1 MQTII
6 PVDQGDVNGA
16 VKRFLQGLMETDIL
30 DALYVPMEV
39 EGGAVLPTLV
49 TDAKLLTQSN
59 PLAPVMP
66 INGARAVSALTG
78 KHAPVRLG
86 AVLRSC
92 EIRALIE
99 LVKLQQATLD
109 GVVLIGVDCPGT
121 YEVVEYIKLNQ
132 NGGFDNQAFLTAAF
146 ESQES
151 FVPGITAAARR
162 KACLMCTQPIPENV
176 DIHLHMFGVSG
187 SNTPQF
193 SGIPVTLKDEIGSR
207 LGLEGS
213 EYVLDSAH
221 VEKVLQTHATTRA
234 KELETMIS
242 RLAADGS
249 PTQLLASCI
258 RCHNCMTVC
267 PICYCKTCLFK
278 SSAFDHEADFYY
290 QAARRKGAL
299 RMMSDTLL
307 FHMTRLNHMS
317 TSCVSCGMCTSACPV
332 DIPVGLFFS
341 AISAQVQDAFG
352 YMPGRDLNEKLPLIT
367 FTTDE
372 WLEIG
377 EEK

>member
-16 VKRFLQGLMETDIL
+16 IKHFLQGLMETGIL
-30 DALYVPMEV
+30 ESIYVPMEV
-39 EGGAVLPTLV
+39 EGGAVIPALV
-49 TDAKLLTQSN
+49 TDPKHLVQSN
-59 PLAPVMP
+59 LLAPVMP

-78 KHAPVRLG
+78 KRAPARLG

-99 LVKLQQATLD
+99 LVKLQQASLE

-121 YEVVEYIKLNQ
+121 YEVAEFINLNH
-132 NGGFDNQAFLTAAF
+132 NLEFDEKAFISSAF
-146 ESQES
+146 ASHE
-151 FVPGITAAARR
+151 PMMTGNLLR
-162 KACLMCTQPIPENV
+162 KACQMCIQPIPENV
-176 DIHLHMFGVSG
+176 DIHMHIYGIEG
-187 SNTPQF
+187 SDLRAA
-193 SGIPVTLKDEIGSR
+193 GIPVTLKDEIGAR
-207 LGLEGS
+207 LGLEAS
-213 EYVLDSAH
+213 DFVLDQAQLEALLVSRGN
-221 VEKVLQTHATTRA
+221 TRSH
-234 KELETMIS
+234 ELESMRN

-249 PTQLLASCI
+249 PAQLLSACI

-267 PICYCKTCLFK
+267 PVCYCKTCLFK
-278 SSAFDHEADFYY
+278 SSAFDHDADFYY
-290 QAARRKGAL
+290 QAAKRKGAL

-332 DIPVGLFFS
+332 DIPVGIIFS
-341 AISAQVQDAFG
+341 VISAQVQEAFG
-352 YMPGRDLNEKLPLIT
+352 YIPGRDLNEKLPLIS
-367 FTTDE
+367 FATDE

-377 EEK
+377 EER